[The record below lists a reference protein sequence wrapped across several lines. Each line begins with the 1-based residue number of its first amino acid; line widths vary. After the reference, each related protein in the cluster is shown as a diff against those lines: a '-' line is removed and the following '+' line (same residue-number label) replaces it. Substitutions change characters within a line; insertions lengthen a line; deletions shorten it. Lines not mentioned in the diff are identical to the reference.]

1 MIEPLRYAAYDF
13 ISTIAYIPDETSGLK
28 FSRSKYYKDLTLD
41 ELTHMAD
48 RANLPE
54 HPVLDAAKET
64 VQRFH
69 EVWSRE
75 RSNLPLSEDVI
86 QAVERQLSAVP
97 LARL

>member
-1 MIEPLRYAAYDF
+1 LSPAYDF
-13 ISTIAYIPDETSGLK
+13 LSTTAYIPEETSGLR

-41 ELTHMAD
+41 ELMAD

-54 HPVLDAAKET
+54 HLVLSAAKET

-75 RSNLPLSEDVI
+75 RPNLPLSRDVI
-86 QAVERQLSAVP
+86 QAVERQLGLVP
-97 LARL
+97 LAGL